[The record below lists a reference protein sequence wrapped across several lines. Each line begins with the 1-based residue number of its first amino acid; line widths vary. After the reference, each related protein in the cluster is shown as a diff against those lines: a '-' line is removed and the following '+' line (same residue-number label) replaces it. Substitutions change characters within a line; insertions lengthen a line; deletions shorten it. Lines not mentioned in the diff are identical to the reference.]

1 MATRAGGIT
10 GHHRK
15 ETPAGLRSQQTWHR
29 GFLRALSVAR
39 VSVRAAGR
47 GHRSEHGVFHQLS
60 RPLNAVPQGTWLF
73 PSREAGVRS
82 VGIKLL
88 TAGCMA
94 VLCQRACSS
103 QAEGEEGGVTE
114 QEGASGVFR
123 RGEGAG
129 NWMQPSERRRGSW
142 SRAEDLATAGNHTSG
157 LWDPRHR
164 WHGHCLV
171 IGGDSEPAASQ
182 EAGLALGPS
191 DTGSLSVLSSSAA

>member
-47 GHRSEHGVFHQLS
+47 GHRSEHGVFHELS

-82 VGIKLL
+82 AGIKLL
-88 TAGCMA
+88 TAGCMG
-94 VLCQRACSS
+94 VLCQRACSC
-103 QAEGEEGGVTE
+103 QAEGEEGVSLSRRGPL
-114 QEGASGVFR
+114 GSSGEARGLGTGCGHRR
-123 RGEGAG
+123 RGEAPGAELRIRP
-129 NWMQPSERRRGSW
+129 QLETTHRGCGTLG
-142 SRAEDLATAGNHTSG
+142 AIGMATASSSG
-157 LWDPRHR
+157 VTQSLQPPRRQGSH
-164 WHGHCLV
+164 W
-171 IGGDSEPAASQ
+171 
-182 EAGLALGPS
+182 GLQTLGPS
-191 DTGSLSVLSSSAA
+191 LC